1 MCHGLKCLS
10 VQQRTLQRDYHQSR
24 RAGANSLNF
33 AILIAIPAILT
44 ALSHLLLNILAHQGD
59 SQWSRD
65 HTNNPTMRLLHTS
78 KLSFIIVCQ
87 WNSESLASLVF
98 GRPICWSWAC
108 YFSEIFLAKC
118 WDTPMLFGDRMR
130 SDSVTSSSGTFLQNT
145 KWRHR
150 LVLFPYLNIWC
161 ILSSLKSS
169 YYDCLSI
176 KCCIFGV
183 ASVLLIRKWRL
194 LVAVLI
200 GDPRQRVWE
209 LSG

>member
-1 MCHGLKCLS
+1 MKYTTFRITFALLNPG
-10 VQQRTLQRDYHQSR
+10 

-150 LVLFPYLNIWC
+150 LVLFFLFKYMMRFIQFKIILLWLSVNKMLYIW
-161 ILSSLKSS
+161 
-169 YYDCLSI
+169 
-176 KCCIFGV
+176 
-183 ASVLLIRKWRL
+183 RR
-194 LVAVLI
+194 
-200 GDPRQRVWE
+200 
-209 LSG
+209 